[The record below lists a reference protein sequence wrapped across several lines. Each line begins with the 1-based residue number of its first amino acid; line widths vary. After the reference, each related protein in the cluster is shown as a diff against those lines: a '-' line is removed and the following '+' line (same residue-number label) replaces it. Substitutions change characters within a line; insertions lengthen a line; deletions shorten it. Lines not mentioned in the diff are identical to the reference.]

1 MAESTISRVPEEAR
15 SRAAVLREEIL
26 RHEHLYY
33 VLDAPEIPDDRY
45 DALFAE
51 LRRLEEEFPTLRS
64 PDSPTQ
70 RVGGKAAEGFAK
82 VRLSVPMLS
91 LDNALDTEDL
101 SAFLARTA
109 PFALEHGYL
118 CELKI
123 DGLAVSLVYE
133 DGVFVQGTTRG
144 DGRTGEDV
152 TANIRTIRNL
162 PLRLSGAFP
171 KKMEVRGEVLLQRQ
185 HFAELNM
192 EREERGDPLFANPR
206 NAAAGS
212 LRQLDPAVVAERRL
226 SIFLYTV
233 VNPALFD
240 VKTQADSLLRLAEY
254 GLPVQPAW
262 KRCASPSDVLAF
274 VEEWREGRF
283 SLPYATDGVVVK
295 LNSIAAWN
303 ELGATTHAPRWA
315 IAFKYPPEERTTR
328 LDDIIVSVGR
338 TGALTP
344 VAVLS
349 PVSISGSVVRRA
361 SLHNEDELRR
371 KDVRIGDMV
380 RVRKAGEII
389 PEILGP
395 VLDARTGEEREFV
408 MPERCPA
415 CGTPAVRLEGEIA
428 LRCPNRSSCP
438 AQLKEG
444 LRHFASRNGMDI
456 RGLGDKI
463 VDQLVE
469 KGLLRSLADLY
480 TLDEETL
487 ASLDRMGEKSARNL
501 INALEQSKDR
511 PFFRLLSALGIR
523 FTGSR
528 SAEILA
534 EAFRDLP
541 TLRDASEEAL
551 AAVDGVGPVMA
562 SAIRSFFEQPEN
574 RKLLDRLEAAGVRA
588 TFPVSESE
596 GENQPV
602 RSRPFE
608 GMRLVF
614 TGEMESMTRSEAEEK
629 AKRLG
634 AVCSSSVSKKT
645 SLVVAGRDAGSKLSK
660 ALSLGVKVVNEVEF
674 LEMTRMMDE
683 A

>member
-1 MAESTISRVPEEAR
+1 MAESTIPRAPEEAR

-51 LRRLEEEFPTLRS
+51 LRRLEEEYPSLRS

-91 LDNALDTEDL
+91 LDNALDKEEL
-101 SAFLARTA
+101 SAFLARSA

-171 KKMEVRGEVLLQRQ
+171 SKMEVRGEALLQRQ
-185 HFAELNM
+185 HFAALNM
-192 EREERGDPLFANPR
+192 EREERGEPLFANPR

-233 VNPALFD
+233 VDPALFD

-262 KRCASPSDVLAF
+262 KRCASPEDVLAF

-303 ELGATTHAPRWA
+303 ELGATSHAPRWA

-328 LDDIIVSVGR
+328 LEDIIVSVGR

-389 PEILGP
+389 PEVLGP

-408 MPERCPA
+408 MPDRCPA
-415 CGTPAVRLEGEIA
+415 CGTAAVRLEGEVA

-480 TLDEETL
+480 SLDEETL

-501 INALEQSKDR
+501 IHALEQSKDR

-541 TLRDASEEAL
+541 TLRDASEETL

-588 TFPVSESE
+588 TFPSLID
-596 GENQPV
+596 GEKNEPV

-645 SLVVAGRDAGSKLSK
+645 SLVVAGKDAGSKLSK

-674 LEMTRMMDE
+674 LEMTRVMDE

>member
-1 MAESTISRVPEEAR
+1 VSESTIPRVPEEAR

-51 LRRLEEEFPTLRS
+51 LRRLEEEYPTLRS

-82 VRLSVPMLS
+82 VSLSAPMLS
-91 LDNALDTEDL
+91 LDNALDIEEL

-109 PFALEHGYL
+109 PFAAERGYL

-152 TANIRTIRNL
+152 SANIRTIRNL

-171 KKMEVRGEVLLQRQ
+171 PKMEVRGEVLLQRQ

-192 EREERGDPLFANPR
+192 EREERGEPLFANPR

-233 VNPALFD
+233 VDPVPFG
-240 VKTQADSLLRLAEY
+240 VKTQEEAILRLAEC

-262 KRCASPSDVLAF
+262 KRCASPEDVLAF
-274 VEEWREGRF
+274 VEEWRDGRF

-295 LNSIAAWN
+295 LNSIAAWY
-303 ELGATTHAPRWA
+303 ELGATSHAPRWA

-328 LDDIIVSVGR
+328 LEDIIVSVGR

-349 PVSISGSVVRRA
+349 PVSISGSIVRRA

-395 VLDARTGEEREFV
+395 VLDARTGGEREFV
-408 MPERCPA
+408 MPECCPA
-415 CGTPAVRLEGEIA
+415 CGTPAVRLEGEVA

-480 TLDEETL
+480 ALDEETL

-501 INALEQSKDR
+501 INALEQSKER
-511 PFFRLLSALGIR
+511 PFPRLLSALGIR

-541 TLRDASEEAL
+541 TLRNASEETL

-574 RKLLDRLEAAGVRA
+574 QRLLERLTAAGVRA

-596 GENQPV
+596 GENEPFG
-602 RSRPFE
+602 SRPFE

-614 TGEMESMTRSEAEEK
+614 TGEMESMTRIEAEET
-629 AKRLG
+629 AKRFG

-645 SLVVAGRDAGSKLSK
+645 SFVVAGRDAGSKLSK
-660 ALSLGVKVVNEVEF
+660 ALSLGVKIVNEEEF
-674 LEMTRMMDE
+674 LEMIREMDE